1 MGGKAALIHIIGFG
15 FILGYISM
23 NLNMIAGNAQGNMS
37 SYAAATESHNLAVT
51 GANVGLARFY
61 QDTAWRGTETQI
73 LSGRLNG
80 TFTYSITTGATG
92 APVLQSFAKCRG
104 TDGMLYDTVVVAFGG
119 NKKNS
124 FTLFAYMS
132 DFEGNEDWYTGDT
145 VWGRIHSNGRFHM
158 TGSPVFMEKLT
169 TAKGL
174 DPKWGT
180 GGNNAIFKHGFET
193 GVAEI
198 DYPTDISEVVNAA
211 TSGGRSYAGNIEVT
225 FEAGSAANDD
235 GIAIV
240 SQGGTP
246 IDTVLLSDPTFNGAL
261 LGTGTVTV
269 QGTVD
274 GDLSIG
280 AQQDIH
286 ISDDILYA
294 DRNWGTS
301 DDILGLIAEANVVIL
316 DNVPNSTN
324 CTIDASLFTR
334 TGTFEAEDA
343 KKGAPRGVLNV
354 LGSVVQHDRGSL
366 GTYQV
371 GSHAVKTGYS
381 KRFVYDRRLED
392 PNFRPPY
399 YPGYYTKTRAIAA
412 WWESVHVPDFN
423 R

>member
-37 SYAAATESHNLAVT
+37 SYAAATESHNLAIT

-61 QDTAWRGTETQI
+61 QDTSWRGSENQV

-80 TFTYSITTGATG
+80 EFTYSITTGASG
-92 APVLQSFAKCRG
+92 APVLRSVAECRG
-104 TDGMLYDTVVVAFGG
+104 TDGLLYDTVVVVFGG

-124 FTLFAYMS
+124 FALFAWMS

-145 VWGRIHSNGRFHM
+145 IWGRIHSNGRFHM

-169 TAKGL
+169 GK
-174 DPKWGT
+174 

-198 DYPTDISEVVNAA
+198 DYPIDISEILNAA
-211 TSGGRSYAGNIEVT
+211 SSGGRSYAGNIEVT
-225 FEAGSAANDD
+225 LDAGTVANDD

-246 IDTVLLSDPTFNGAL
+246 IDTVLLSDATFNGAL
-261 LGTGTVTV
+261 VGTGTVTV

-274 GDLSIG
+274 GELSIG
-280 AQQDIH
+280 SQQDIQ

-301 DDILGLIAEANVVIL
+301 DDMIGLIAENNVVIL
-316 DNVPNSTN
+316 DNAPNNTN
-324 CTIDASLFTR
+324 CTIDGSIF
-334 TGTFEAEDA
+334 
-343 KKGAPRGVLNV
+343 KGAPRGILNV
-354 LGSVVQHDRGSL
+354 VGSVVQHDRGTL
-366 GTYQV
+366 GTYHV
-371 GSHAVKTGYS
+371 GSHTVKTGYS

-392 PNFRPPY
+392 PNRRPPY

>member
-23 NLNMIAGNAQGNMS
+23 NLSTIAGNAQGNMS

-61 QDTAWRGTETQI
+61 QDTSWRGSESQA
-73 LSGRLNG
+73 LSGRLTG
-80 TFTYSITTGATG
+80 TFTYSIATGATG
-92 APVLQSFAKCRG
+92 APILQSVAAYRG
-104 TDGMLYDTVVVAFGG
+104 TDGMLYDTVVVVFGG
-119 NKKNS
+119 NKRNS
-124 FTLFAYMS
+124 FSLFAYMS

-174 DPKWGT
+174 DPKWGS
-180 GGNNAIFKHGFET
+180 GGNDAIFKHGFET

-198 DYPTDISEVVNAA
+198 DYPVDISEVVNAA
-211 TSGGRSYAGNIEVT
+211 TSGGRSYAGNIEVML
-225 FEAGSAANDD
+225 EAGTAANDD
-235 GIAIV
+235 GIAV
-240 SQGGTP
+240 VLQGGIP

-269 QGTVD
+269 QGTLD
-274 GDLSIG
+274 GELSIG
-280 AQQDIH
+280 AQQDIQ

-294 DRNWGTS
+294 DRNLSTS
-301 DDILGLIAEANVVIL
+301 DDILGLIAENNVIIL
-316 DNVPNSTN
+316 NNVPNSIN

-334 TGTFEAEDA
+334 TGTFEAEDHT
-343 KKGAPRGVLNV
+343 KGVARGVLNV
-354 LGSVVQHDRGSL
+354 LGSVVQHDRGGL
-366 GTYQV
+366 GTYQI

-381 KRFVYDRRLED
+381 KRFVYDHRLED

-412 WWESVHVPDFN
+412 WWESVHVPEFN